1 MIHYTLDIIYCIIC
15 STTTG
20 ARSQENISQE
30 EKVYFLSMFVLTV
43 FLTIYLYT
51 AQEKN
56 ITKRQKIHFI
66 IIVQHK

>member
-30 EKVYFLSMFVLTV
+30 EKVYLSMFVLTV

-56 ITKRQKIHFI
+56 IKKRQKIHFI